1 MTTAVQAG
9 PLRAGPLV
17 LGASGRLGHA
27 LARAW
32 PVGAPVPLWQTRDGA
47 GGSFAWDILNARA
60 PDPGPVG
67 GIVVLAGV
75 TRGGPAD
82 LALNTALARAGA
94 DLGARLGVPVLVASS
109 QAVYGPQAGLLRE
122 DAPLAPAGD
131 YGRAKAAMEAC
142 VTGPHVTHLR
152 IGNVAGCDALADA
165 VARGPVTLDR
175 FADGRGPARAMIGPA
190 DLAGVL
196 LALLAAPARPPVL
209 NVARPGLVAMAD
221 VLAAAG
227 VPFDWRAAPQD
238 ALQNL
243 ALDVTL
249 LQGICPLPP
258 ADAAAMAVQG
268 GYA

>member
-1 MTTAVQAG
+1 MTTTADAR
-9 PLRAGPLV
+9 PLI
-17 LGASGRLGHA
+17 LGASGRLGRA

-32 PVGAPVPLWQTRDGA
+32 PAGAPAPLRQSRDGA
-47 GGSFAWDILNARA
+47 GDTLAWDILNAPV
-60 PDPGPVG
+60 PDLPAINSV
-67 GIVVLAGV
+67 VVLAGV
-75 TRGGPAD
+75 THGTAEA
-82 LALNTALARAGA
+82 LALNTPLVQAGA

-109 QAVYGPQAGLLRE
+109 QAVYGAQAGLLRE
-122 DAPLAPAGD
+122 DAPLTPVGE
-131 YGRAKAAMEAC
+131 YGRAKAAMEAA

-165 VARGPVTLDR
+165 IARGPVTLHR

-190 DLAGVL
+190 DLARVL
-196 LALLAAPARPPVL
+196 LALLAAPARPAVL

-227 VPFDWRAAPQD
+227 VPFGWRAAPQGT
-238 ALQNL
+238 LQAL
-243 ALDVTL
+243 ALDVTS

-258 ADAAAMAVQG
+258 GDAAAMARQG